1 MDYNS
6 WNHDEVAVNTKVR
19 VYGKVLQAMED
30 RKAYTLRVAIND
42 DYDKIILVSIPSEYN
57 NRVIAEDDHIIL
69 YGLAQGRQSYET
81 VFKATKTLPY
91 MVAYMYDN

>member
-1 MDYNS
+1 MKEINR
-6 WNHDEVAVNTKVR
+6 R
-19 VYGKVLQAMED
+19 VY
-30 RKAYTLRVAIND
+30 
-42 DYDKIILVSIPSEYN
+42 EYN
-57 NRVIAEDDHIIL
+57 KKVIAEDDHITL